1 MKILFIINHLSAG
14 GAEKVLS
21 VLANTLSKKG
31 IDVCIA
37 TVSKNP
43 PFYELSDH
51 ISLLHIPV
59 NREASRLLNRL
70 FAPFRLLF
78 GIKMVIEEVQPDVVI
93 SFTTTMNVYSIIAS
107 KMTPIPIIVSEHTNF
122 YNVRN
127 ELWRRIRDRVYP
139 FTDTLVVLTDHDKKK
154 YSFVD
159 NVVRIYN
166 PLRLEDKHA
175 DVKREQIVLGV
186 GRLHSVKGFDF
197 LLQSFARLNQSGW
210 QLVILGEGEERANLL
225 SLANELGIAD
235 QVQMPGIVKDVEAYY
250 KKASIFVLSSRA
262 EGFPGALCEAMGYGC
277 AVVAYD
283 CVTGPGDI
291 ITDGT
296 DGLLVKPEDIDELA
310 KSMQSLI
317 DDPEKRES
325 LGRNAIK
332 IAARLDEETIA
343 QEWLKTID
351 ALLEKDGGV

>member
-14 GAEKVLS
+14 GAEKVLT

-31 IDVCIA
+31 INVCIA
-37 TVSKNP
+37 TISQNA
-43 PFYELSDH
+43 PFYALSDE

-59 NREASRLLNRL
+59 KRASSSLLNRIL
-70 FAPFRLLF
+70 APFSLLF
-78 GIKMVIEEVQPDVVI
+78 GIKKVIEEVQPDVTI

-107 KMTPIPIIVSEHTNF
+107 KMTPIPLIVSEHTNF

-127 ELWRRIRDRVYP
+127 GLWRRIRDRVYP
-139 FTDTLVVLTDHDKKK
+139 FADTLVVLTDHDKEK
-154 YSFVD
+154 YSFVK

-166 PLRLEDKHA
+166 PLRLEEKHKY
-175 DVKREQIVLGV
+175 VEREQIVLAV
-186 GRLHSVKGFDF
+186 GRLYRVKGFD
-197 LLQSFARLNQSGW
+197 LLLKSFARLNQSGW
-210 QLVILGEGEERANLL
+210 HLVILGEGEERTNLQ
-225 SLANELGIAD
+225 SLAKELRISD
-235 QVQMPGIVKDVEAYY
+235 QVEMPGTVKDVEIYY

-283 CVTGPGDI
+283 CITGPRDI

-296 DGLLVKPEDIDELA
+296 DGLLVRPENIDDLA
-310 KSMQSLI
+310 KSIQSLI
-317 DDPEKRES
+317 DNPDKREALS
-325 LGRNAIK
+325 LNAKK

-343 QEWLKTID
+343 EEWLKTID
-351 ALLEKDGGV
+351 ALLAKKAGE